1 MTDWPLALRETQPI
15 TIEACERTLSAL
27 VGSPAIVD
35 IGSLSGT
42 PRDGYNGVVRITAQR
57 PDGEVRFEVAIMQSM
72 RGPGDP
78 DAHLSFC
85 GVTLHAP
92 GVSFAEK
99 LAAWGALRDA
109 FSQIGCKD
117 GTLTWRPAT
126 IVDEAEALGDATMVA
141 RLRADITAALVA
153 EVPAYRHVC
162 LQETRADIDAVLAA
176 YLQPEHIRTVTFE
189 NCRLSALPA
198 GVVSRFPN
206 VEHLSWS
213 DDAVDGHLLRGVS
226 LSKVERLYLRGP
238 ALRRLG
244 REDVAG
250 FPALI
255 ELFLQYNPLEDL
267 DLDII
272 EVCPNLRRVL
282 LSGTPLESDA
292 PRFAALRERWRGVRW
307 E

>member
-27 VGSPAIVD
+27 VGSPATVD
-35 IGSLSGT
+35 VGSLSGS

-57 PDGEVRFEVAIMQSM
+57 PGADVRFEIAIMQSM

-78 DAHLSFC
+78 EAHLSFC

-92 GVSFAEK
+92 SASFAAK
-99 LAAWGALRDA
+99 LDAWGALRDA

-117 GTLTWRPAT
+117 CTLTWRPAT
-126 IVDEAEALGDATMVA
+126 IVDEAEALGDTAMVA

-153 EVPAYRHVC
+153 EAPAYRHVC
-162 LQETRADIDAVLAA
+162 LQETRADIEAVLAA
-176 YLQPEHIRTVTFE
+176 YLQPENIRTVTFE

-198 GVVSRFPN
+198 GVVRSFPN
-206 VEHLSWS
+206 VEHLSWA
-213 DDAVDGHLLRGVS
+213 DDAAEGRLLRGVS
-226 LSKVERLYLRGP
+226 LPKVEQLYLRGP
-238 ALRRLG
+238 AVRRLS

-250 FPALI
+250 FPLLT
-255 ELFLQYNPLEDL
+255 ELLLPHNPLEDL
-267 DLDII
+267 DPDII
-272 EVCPNLRRVL
+272 EVCPNLRRAVITY
-282 LSGTPLESDA
+282 TPLAGDA
-292 PRFAALRERWRGVRW
+292 PKLDALRERWRGVRW

>member
-1 MTDWPLALRETQPI
+1 MTDWPLALRDMQPI

-35 IGSLSGT
+35 IGSLSGS
-42 PRDGYNGVVRITAQR
+42 PRDGYNGVVRITAQH
-57 PDGEVRFEVAIMQSM
+57 PDKEVRFEVAIMQSM

-92 GVSFAEK
+92 GASFAEK

-109 FSQIGCKD
+109 FSQIGCQD

-126 IVDEAEALGDATMVA
+126 IVDEAETLGDTAMVA
-141 RLRADITAALVA
+141 RLRADITAALIA

-176 YLQPEHIRTVTFE
+176 YLQPENIRTVTFE

-198 GVVSRFPN
+198 GVVGRFPN
-206 VEHLSWS
+206 VEHLSWC
-213 DDAVDGHLLRGVS
+213 DAAVEGHLLRGVS
-226 LSKVERLYLRGP
+226 LSKVDRLHLRGP
-238 ALRRLG
+238 ALRRLS
-244 REDVAG
+244 REDVVG
-250 FPALI
+250 FPMLT
-255 ELFLQYNPLEDL
+255 ELFLPYNPLEDL
-267 DLDII
+267 DPDII
-272 EVCPNLRRVL
+272 EVCPNLRRV
-282 LSGTPLESDA
+282 SISYTPLASDA
-292 PRFAALRERWRGVRW
+292 PKLDALRARWQGVRW